1 MAMTTY
7 LKNKTLD
14 NLFRGESYTSPSIIY
29 VALSKSAPASN
40 GSNCTEP
47 DAASYKRLAISS
59 NSVNWNAANGGSISN
74 SSTLRFSEAE
84 ESWTT
89 QAAPITHWAMFDQET
104 GGNMLFYGQLTKTQE
119 VPRGAILEF
128 PENGMTTTILDN

>member
-14 NLFRGESYTSPSIIY
+14 NQFRGESYTPPSIIY
-29 VALSKSAPASN
+29 VAFA
-40 GSNCTEP
+40 
-47 DAASYKRLAISS
+47 
-59 NSVNWNAANGGSISN
+59 
-74 SSTLRFSEAE
+74 EAE

-128 PENGMTTTILDN
+128 PENGLTTTILNA

>member
-29 VALSKSAPASN
+29 VALSKSAPTDA

-47 DAASYKRLAISS
+47 DASSYKRLATSS
-59 NSVNWNAANGGSISN
+59 NSVNWNASNNGTISN
-74 SSTLRFSEAE
+74 ASTLRFAEAE

-128 PENGMTTTILDN
+128 PENGLTTTILNA

>member
-14 NLFRGESYTSPSIIY
+14 NLFKGEIFTPPSIIY
-29 VALSKSAPASN
+29 VALSKSAPTDE
-40 GSNCTEP
+40 GTNCTEP
-47 DAASYKRLAISS
+47 SEASYKRLAITS
-59 NSVNWNAANGGSISN
+59 NSVNWTAANNGTISN
-74 SSTLRFSEAE
+74 STTLRFDEAE

-104 GGNMLFYGQLTKTQE
+104 GGNMLFYGALTKTQE
-119 VPRGAILEF
+119 VPRGSILEF
-128 PENGMTTTILDN
+128 PENGLTTTILNG